1 MEIRPRRP
9 DDLPGCVRMLA
20 EVHESDGYPNRWP
33 DDPAEWLAPENSV
46 AAWVAEHD
54 GRLVGHLVLTGR
66 NDELWVSRLFVDP
79 SARGSKVGEAL
90 LRQARSCGVLMLD
103 VVESS
108 ERAIAL
114 YERTGWTLVGRR
126 DAEWIMSDGTRP
138 IERTYTLN

>member
-1 MEIRPRRP
+1 
-9 DDLPGCVRMLA
+9 MLA
-20 EVHESDGYPNRWP
+20 EVHQSDGYPNRWP
-33 DDPAEWLAPENSV
+33 DDPSEWLAPQNSV
-46 AAWVAEHD
+46 SAWVAERD

-90 LRQARSCGVLMLD
+90 LRRARSRGVLMLD
-103 VVESS
+103 VVESA

-138 IERTYTLN
+138 TERIYTSN